1 MLGMLFTEAL
11 DFIEAQV
18 GPVALE
24 EIVEKA
30 KVRSDAA
37 YTAVGDYPHE
47 DLIRIIEATAA
58 VTRLPAMLGGVAILA
73 EDWRRVHFTS
83 AWRLLASA
91 AAGIPLGVWGLT
103 RLPAEELMRAFGSH
117 VFARLIDAHEHAR
130 ALADKGMRPFLF
142 GVQKEIHDALTPLY
156 DTADPPVVLA
166 EENNG
171 RLVITYRSHRPFA
184 AVAHGLLEGCCAYF
198 GEDYEVRANPVAG
211 SSGHAASFELLMP
224 ESGGK

>member
-18 GPVALE
+18 GPVVLE

-30 KVRSDAA
+30 DLRSDAA

-47 DLIRIIEATAA
+47 DLIRIIQATAA
-58 VTRLPAMLGGVAILA
+58 V
-73 EDWRRVHFTS
+73 
-83 AWRLLASA
+83 
-91 AAGIPLGVWGLT
+91 T

-117 VFARLIDAHEHAR
+117 IFAGLVDGHAHAR
-130 ALADKGMRPFLF
+130 ALAQKGMRPFLF
-142 GVQKEIHDALTPLY
+142 GVQQEIHDALAPLY
-156 DTADPPVVLA
+156 QAAKPPVVLA
-166 EENNG
+166 EESNG
-171 RLVITYRSHRPFA
+171 TLVIRYNSHRPFA

-198 GEDYEVRANPVAG
+198 GEGYEVRANPEAG
-211 SSGHAASFELLMP
+211 SDGHAASFELAMP